1 MTSQTTNFRP
11 GKDGIFKIDMN
22 VTGLSQTISEIAQF
36 KTDELISMILG
47 DIHLGSTRVACDQ
60 IIRCLM
66 WALPDNAIT
75 AALNILYISG
85 DLFDR
90 LLSFNQIDAHLA
102 IKWVRYLLTLCKKY
116 DIVLRVVEGTPS
128 HDWKQ
133 NVIFETLNNDDVV
146 TGVKGIGAD
155 MRYISKVSIEYIER
169 YDIHVL
175 YVPDLKIAAD
185 DMWADIQAQMKLL
198 SITQVD
204 YAVIHGAFHHQ
215 LPPVMHSSPHLHSA
229 ESFIKITKHFVLTN
243 HIHTPS
249 QLDKILAGGSIER
262 LRHGEEHP
270 KGYIKTFVGPKRT
283 YAEFKVNP
291 HATQFTT
298 IKLVG
303 KNREDAVR
311 LIEKALE
318 YKDRAAN
325 IRIIAN
331 KGDEV
336 YHLGD
341 RLKKI
346 FPFTTFTFEMADQKK
361 KDVYNASMTDTAL
374 SVNKVVLTRDNLRT
388 ELLDSVAKELPQH
401 ATRCSALLEESM

>member
-1 MTSQTTNFRP
+1 MTSQTTSFRP
-11 GKDGIFKIDMN
+11 GKDGVCKLNFPKLALGEAIK
-22 VTGLSQTISEIAQF
+22 EIAQF
-36 KTDELISMILG
+36 KTDELVSMILG
-47 DIHLGSTRVACDQ
+47 DIHLGSTRVACEQ

-66 WALPDNAIT
+66 WALPDNVVT

-90 LLSFNQIDAHLA
+90 LLSFNSNDAHLA
-102 IKWVRYLLTLCKKY
+102 IKWVRYILTLCKKY

-133 NVIFETLNNDDVV
+133 NVIFETLNNDDPA

-155 MRYISKVSIEYIER
+155 LRYIEKVSIEYIER
-169 YDIHVL
+169 YGIYVL
-175 YVPDLKIAAD
+175 YIPDLKIHAD
-185 DMWADIQAQMKLL
+185 DIWTDVQEQMRVLG
-198 SITQVD
+198 IAQVD
-204 YAVIHGAFHHQ
+204 YTVVHSAFHHQ
-215 LPPVMHSSPHLHSA
+215 LPAVSHTPHVHNA
-229 ESFIKITKHFVLTN
+229 ENYQRITKYFVLTN

-249 QLDKILAGGSIER
+249 QLGNILGGGSIER

-270 KGYIKTFVGPKRT
+270 KGYVKTFVGPKRT

-298 IKLVG
+298 ISLVG
-303 KNREDAVR
+303 KDREEAVH

-325 IRIIAN
+325 IRILAN

-336 YHLGD
+336 YHLSD

-346 FPFTTFTFEMADQKK
+346 FPFTTFTFELADQKK
-361 KDVYNASMTDTAL
+361 KDVYSSSMSETAL

-388 ELLDSVAKELPQH
+388 ELLSLTTQDLPEH
-401 ATRCSALLEESM
+401 TARCSVLLEECMR